1 MEFNQ
6 PSDIVKDLT
15 FGSKA
20 EEALLLG
27 VKKLA
32 DAVSSTLGASG
43 KCVIYEDAMG
53 KPVITKDGVTVAESV
68 ILSDPLEN
76 MGATLI
82 KEAARNTVKEAG
94 DGTTTATI
102 LAHEMLTLAI
112 EARKHASNRE
122 IRDGLDSALLKVMTY
137 LDKISIDVSDE
148 RLYDVANISTNNDT
162 VLGRIIGDAFSRVGR
177 NGVVLMEES
186 ETEVTYAEIVDG
198 AQFDSGLKSPY
209 LITDKDKGRAILDN
223 PLVLIVSSPVPNV
236 RKIQNVLEYAIKN
249 NESLLV
255 VAELEQQP
263 MQTLLMN
270 KVKGNIKINI
280 IDTPGFGPLKN
291 DVIADLAAITGAQVM
306 NEELGDDLDMIDPS
320 CLGRALKSVTDD
332 KNTVITVGE
341 VPEQATERI
350 SAVEQKIKDEKN
362 PYFKAKLEQRLGLLS
377 GHVGI
382 IRVGALSKVELKEK
396 KDRVED
402 ALYATKAALKEGI
415 VPGGG
420 VALLNASQKL
430 TAKNVGEEVL
440 LSAIEHPFVTVLENA
455 GLEQMTEK
463 LPKGTGVN
471 VMTGKVTNMVKAG
484 VIDPV
489 LVTKAALQNA
499 VSVVKTIISADCVI
513 SNQRIPNAR
522 S

>member
-1 MEFNQ
+1 
-6 PSDIVKDLT
+6 
-15 FGSKA
+15 
-20 EEALLLG
+20 
-27 VKKLA
+27 
-32 DAVSSTLGASG
+32 
-43 KCVIYEDAMG
+43 
-53 KPVITKDGVTVAESV
+53 
-68 ILSDPLEN
+68 
-76 MGATLI
+76 
-82 KEAARNTVKEAG
+82 
-94 DGTTTATI
+94 
-102 LAHEMLTLAI
+102 
-112 EARKHASNRE
+112 
-122 IRDGLDSALLKVMTY
+122 
-137 LDKISIDVSDE
+137 
-148 RLYDVANISTNNDT
+148 
-162 VLGRIIGDAFSRVGR
+162 
-177 NGVVLMEES
+177 MEES

-499 VSVVKTIISADCVI
+499 VSVVKRLSLLIV
-513 SNQRIPNAR
+513 
-522 S
+522 